1 MKVIFKSVKDEKS
14 NMNDFQELYDDS
26 IEVLKTLNEDIEN
39 LATGRS
45 AAKLSNIIEDII
57 KSQEDMKDRSEDL
70 KKSLDIYIKKVLDT
84 KKVTSKNESKFTFV
98 ETHSLRTKIDT
109 IKEEYRY
116 NISKIY
122 KLDTPSKNA
131 ISPFLDKEA
140 KKELVDYID
149 TLNFKLTCRKNN
161 IKIQQGRIKDIIDDI
176 NKIGYDIYN
185 FEYDDSKAKRKDNHT
200 IGKIILD
207 VSAGIILGVLA
218 VATVE
223 FWGPAVGAIG
233 LEAGMASMG
242 SSIFLETSST
252 IEGLG
257 MMSRRGAGKSWKAVK
272 KVSKM
277 KIGKQSIRF
286 IGMKTIIIDLG
297 KSLVIEDNYFSFK
310 ELLTDYP
317 LNISKALI
325 KVIPNP
331 KVFKTNTAI
340 SRFKREAK
348 DILSS
353 IDARFD
359 YDTEVYHQINELE
372 KSLEV
377 LGVL

>member
-57 KSQEDMKDRSEDL
+57 KSQEDMKDRSENL

-131 ISPFLDKEA
+131 ISPFLDKET
-140 KKELVDYID
+140 KEELVDYID
-149 TLNFKLTCRKNN
+149 TLNIKLKFRKNN

-272 KVSKM
+272 KVSKI
-277 KIGKQSIRF
+277 KIGETSIKS
-286 IGMKTIIIDLG
+286 IAIITTLEDVI
-297 KSLVIEDNYFSFK
+297 KSLIKDDNYFSIK
-310 ELLTDYP
+310 ELFTDI
-317 LNISKALI
+317 LLAGGNKKIEKFIFDKTDSKFASITLKQASKKTIIALI
-325 KVIPNP
+325 DNY
-331 KVFKTNTAI
+331 
-340 SRFKREAK
+340 
-348 DILSS
+348 L
-353 IDARFD
+353 D
-359 YDTEVYHQINELE
+359 YDTEEYHQINELE
-372 KSLEV
+372 KSLEG